1 MEVLV
6 SAHPGISDDCI
17 VSVRCGSTRRQAPLD
32 IARCQA
38 LKFPS
43 NLETLNEPLKI
54 DVLKPVASARLVLHP
69 HQDEYF
75 MNFLDKPG
83 MAIGLNVQPASQ
95 TSEAGADAGTA
106 GHHPGRKQGQAQGPA
121 SARDYL
127 ELHGVLKYVQSM
139 LTALIQAKPKDPY
152 DFMLHQLSSSTS
164 CASARQPETGE
175 EALRADVACPEVPV
189 SPPKPQDDLPVSP
202 EPPPGNPFRL
212 PGSRAGS
219 DHQTQETPA
228 AAPPPAELTEPAPV
242 PVAAWQ
248 DAAEPPRTQ
257 ADTQSTQR
265 EALAEDT
272 TARTVHSE
280 EEASRIRLQTVLLKA
295 GRNGVLEEILQN
307 LFRPPACSCELS
319 SRQPG
324 QPGDGHKIG
333 PTPIV
338 MDEQTENGRVGEG
351 DATQLR
357 AHVRERLTNAWT
369 TGELKQAVQ
378 EALEHNG
385 PKIAEATAEQ
395 SIQFLQD
402 EIKIMA
408 EESKLLHEQVDR
420 LSSEM
425 QRLLL
430 TNQQLLNQIQNG
442 ESAGKR

>member
-1 MEVLV
+1 MLV
-6 SAHPGISDDCI
+6 G
-17 VSVRCGSTRRQAPLD
+17 RT
-32 IARCQA
+32 CQ
-38 LKFPS
+38 
-43 NLETLNEPLKI
+43 
-54 DVLKPVASARLVLHP
+54 
-69 HQDEYF
+69 
-75 MNFLDKPG
+75 
-83 MAIGLNVQPASQ
+83 
-95 TSEAGADAGTA
+95 
-106 GHHPGRKQGQAQGPA
+106 
-121 SARDYL
+121 
-127 ELHGVLKYVQSM
+127 
-139 LTALIQAKPKDPY
+139 
-152 DFMLHQLSSSTS
+152 
-164 CASARQPETGE
+164 
-175 EALRADVACPEVPV
+175 
-189 SPPKPQDDLPVSP
+189 
-202 EPPPGNPFRL
+202 GNPFRL

-295 GRNGVLEEILQN
+295 GRNGVLEEILQDSGIAEVSELAWQEACVAQGYAVAILSHDLTGLQN
-307 LFRPPACSCELS
+307 LFRSPACSCELS

-402 EIKIMA
+402 PVLQEICDEIKIMA